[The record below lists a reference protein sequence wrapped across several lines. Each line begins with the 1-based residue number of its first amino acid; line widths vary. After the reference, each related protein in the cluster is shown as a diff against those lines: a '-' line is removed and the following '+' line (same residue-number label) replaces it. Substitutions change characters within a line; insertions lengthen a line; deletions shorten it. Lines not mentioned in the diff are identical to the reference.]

1 MRALVLS
8 AGSERGAFQVGALK
22 YLLGEKK
29 VHYPLIC
36 GVSVGAINAA
46 IIAQYRKGQEQEASQ
61 QLLNLWEKLSIQDIY
76 SSWKIAGR
84 AAAIWKLG
92 FFDGAPLA
100 NLINSNISTQKI
112 LNSGKKII
120 VGATSLN
127 SGKYIL
133 FDQDYPYF
141 LEAINASAAFPII
154 LPPVKIGNNYFIDG
168 GIKEYSPIKAAI
180 DAGADEID
188 IIIANPKIRI
198 NKFIAKPSI
207 VDVIVRAF
215 DIAIDKIMVND
226 LERLKLYNR
235 MAEAKLIDK
244 KYITYRI
251 IQPENNLTENLM
263 KFDHQEILSMI
274 EAGYMSCKEIIG

>member
-8 AGSERGAFQVGALK
+8 AGSERGAFQAGALQ

-29 VHYPLIC
+29 IHYPLIC
-36 GVSVGAINAA
+36 GVSVGAINGA
-46 IIAQYRKGQEQEASQ
+46 IIAQYRKGQEQEAAN
-61 QLLNLWEKLSIQDIY
+61 QLSNLWNNITLKDIY
-76 SSWKIAGR
+76 KSWKFAGR

-92 FFDGAPLA
+92 FFDGTPLTD
-100 NLINSNISTQKI
+100 LIHSNISSHKI

-180 DAGADEID
+180 DAEADEID

-198 NKFIAKPSI
+198 NKFISQPSI
-207 VDVIVRAF
+207 IDVIVRAF

-226 LERLKLYNR
+226 LERLKIYNH
-235 MAEAKLIDK
+235 MVEAKLTDK
-244 KYITYRI
+244 KYIKYRI

-263 KFDHQEILSMI
+263 KFDHQEILEMI
-274 EAGYMSCKEIIG
+274 TAGYESCKEIIG